1 MRAPLS
7 PAVLLLATALLL
19 TGCAGVLPDPAG
31 PAAPQPAP
39 AVEYLTGD
47 LTLRIPKLGID
58 QPVPLPLGLTD
69 AGEVEVPPLNQPEL
83 LGEWVGGV
91 TPGDDGVS
99 VVFGHISGR
108 RSPSEPSIPGV
119 FARLDDLA
127 VGDLIEVQRPDG
139 MTVKFTVAAT
149 ENHLKTQF
157 PSARVYQPTPEP
169 TLILV
174 SCTGTLKDGHY
185 NQNRIVWADLA

>member
-7 PAVLLLATALLL
+7 PAVLVATALLL
-19 TGCAGVLPDPAG
+19 TGCAALVPDPTG
-31 PAAPQPAP
+31 PAAQQPPAP

-47 LTLRIPKLGID
+47 TVLRIPKLGID
-58 QPVPLPLGLTD
+58 QPVPLALGLTD
-69 AGEVEVPPLNQPEL
+69 VGEVEVPPLEQPEV

-99 VVFGHISGR
+99 VLFGHISGR
-108 RSPSEPSIPGV
+108 RSPTEPSIPGV

-139 MTVKFTVAAT
+139 QTVKFAVAAT
-149 ENHLKTQF
+149 EGHLKSQF

-174 SCTGTLKDGHY
+174 SCTGTLRDGHY
-185 NQNRIVWADLA
+185 NQNRVVWATAV

>member
-7 PAVLLLATALLL
+7 PAALLLATSLLL

-31 PAAPQPAP
+31 PAAQQPAP

-58 QPVPLPLGLTD
+58 QAVPLPLGLTD
-69 AGEVEVPPLNQPEL
+69 AGEVETPPVEQPEL

-99 VVFGHISGR
+99 VLLGHVSGR
-108 RSPSEPSIPGV
+108 PAGATRSIPGA

-149 ENHLKTQF
+149 ESHLKTQF
-157 PSARVYQPTPEP
+157 PSARVWQPTPEP

-174 SCTGTLKDGHY
+174 SCTGALKDGHY
-185 NQNRIVWADLA
+185 NQNRIVWAALA